1 MRQPQ
6 RSKSQKR
13 QVVAQTATL
22 PAPIGGWNTKDTLA
36 RMSPTD
42 AVALDNFFPQTSFC
56 TLRPGSALHQRIAGG
71 HGRTMLVYNGLTGVN
86 KLFVSTATAIYNVTS
101 SIGTPSAESVTITNG
116 AFQHTMFG
124 DGTNNWLILVNGVDA
139 PRYYDG
145 TNWVQITGASS
156 PALSGVTL
164 TDLINVNVY
173 KGRLFFIENNSLEFW
188 YLAAG
193 AAGGALTSFTLAGE
207 AKKGGYI
214 MAMSSW
220 TRDAGDGQDD
230 VAVFVTSEGE
240 AIIYQGNNPA
250 SAAAWAKVGTFFVGK
265 PLGRRCMTQYGADL
279 LILTE
284 SGLFE
289 MSSALKTAQ
298 VDSRFSISYKIH
310 PSFTLAAQIAGD
322 VAGWQSVVFQAE
334 NALIVNIP
342 VVAGGEHH
350 QYVMNTISRA
360 WCRFTYWNAES
371 FAVFNLGLYFCCDHG
386 DDTLILH
393 AWDGTTDYPHVVDVE
408 LDVVSLEP
416 IQMPIVGY
424 GKQAFNYLNQMEKV
438 KQVKMMRPILGVN
451 GEGSYGLDVDVDFQ
465 DRPMFGLLEY
475 TSSKAL
481 WDEATW
487 DVSQWDEANDI
498 LRTWKSI
505 GSTPGVAI
513 APKLQVTSGTASIDW
528 IAMGLLYET
537 GSIM

>member
-1 MRQPQ
+1 MRIPQ
-6 RSKSQKR
+6 RTKAIPR
-13 QVVAQTATL
+13 AVVAQTATL

-56 TLRPGSALHQRIAGG
+56 TLRPGSSKHQLVPG
-71 HGRTMLVYNGLTGVN
+71 HGRTLLVYNSLTGTN
-86 KLFVSTATAIYNVTS
+86 KLFVTTASAVYDVTS
-101 SIGTPSAESVTITNG
+101 SLGTPAAETVTITDG
-116 AFQHTMFG
+116 AFQQTMFG
-124 DGTNNWLILVNGVDA
+124 DGTNNWLIIVNGVDA

-145 TNWVQITGASS
+145 STWVEITGAST

-164 TDLINVNVY
+164 TDLINVNVF
-173 KGRLFFIENNSLEFW
+173 KGRLFFIETQSLDFW

-193 AAGGALTSFTLAGE
+193 AAGGALSSFSIAAE

-214 MAMSSW
+214 MAMANW

-240 AIIYQGNNPA
+240 AIIYQGNNP
-250 SAAAWAKVGTFFVGK
+250 SSSSAWAKIGTFFVGK

-289 MSSALKTAQ
+289 MSSALKSAN
-298 VDSRFSISYKIH
+298 VDNRFAISYKIH
-310 PSFTLAAQIAGD
+310 PTLTLSAQISGN
-322 VAGWQSVVFQAE
+322 VPGWQTTVFPTQ
-334 NALIVNIP
+334 NALIVNVPI
-342 VVAGGEHH
+342 AEGGAHD

-386 DDTLILH
+386 DDTLILR
-393 AWDGTTDYPHVVDVE
+393 AWDGTTDYPHVEDIE
-408 LDVVSLEP
+408 LDVVSHLP
-416 IQMPIVGY
+416 IPMPIVGY
-424 GKQAFNYLNQMEKV
+424 GKQAFNYLGKMEKV

-451 GEGSYGLDVDVDFQ
+451 GEGSYGLDIDVDFQ

-475 TSSKAL
+475 VSSKAL

-487 DVSQWDEANDI
+487 DVSEWDDANDV

-505 GSTPGVAI
+505 GASPGVAI

-537 GSIM
+537 GGII